1 MKDDREITHRHLK
14 CGLKIRQD
22 SAWKM
27 HANILGEIQSEIIS
41 SVGKQNLEIIYVT
54 KESSG

>member
-14 CGLKIRQD
+14 GGPKIKQG

-27 HANILGEIQSEIIS
+27 HANILGEI
-41 SVGKQNLEIIYVT
+41 
-54 KESSG
+54 